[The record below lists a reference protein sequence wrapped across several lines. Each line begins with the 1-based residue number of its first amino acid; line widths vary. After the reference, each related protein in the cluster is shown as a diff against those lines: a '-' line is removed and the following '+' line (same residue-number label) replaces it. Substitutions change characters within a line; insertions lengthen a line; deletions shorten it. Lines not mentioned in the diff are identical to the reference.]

1 MAKEPAP
8 APVVEVA
15 AAPHGHAA
23 LQAAQSVVGDS
34 SRSSPWAV
42 VAVAVTLVLIL
53 GLLLLR
59 RIRTT
64 PAGE

>member
-1 MAKEPAP
+1 
-8 APVVEVA
+8 VVA
-15 AAPHGHAA
+15 
-23 LQAAQSVVGDS
+23 DS

-59 RIRTT
+59 RIRNT